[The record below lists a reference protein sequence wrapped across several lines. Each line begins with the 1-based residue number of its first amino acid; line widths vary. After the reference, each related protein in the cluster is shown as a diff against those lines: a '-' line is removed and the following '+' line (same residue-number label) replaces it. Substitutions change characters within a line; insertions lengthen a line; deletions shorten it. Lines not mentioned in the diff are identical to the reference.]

1 MQIVLKTAVPVVL
14 AKIIQKGVFHSRQS
28 SLRENRIRP
37 RAIEEEAI
45 VPVLHTEHQQ
55 QTIAV
60 RAEAKL
66 IGMVIRHR
74 GIECIGA
81 VIGGFGIFQCQQVEA
96 AAVCLGNAYPL
107 LCTASRA
114 VRSSAG
120 RPGHQSGKSGRS
132 IQSTVPAHSGCPAH
146 TPPKQ
151 AA

>member
-14 AKIIQKGVFHSRQS
+14 AKIIQKDVFHSRQG

-96 AAVCLGNAYPL
+96 AAVCLGRNGFPL
-107 LCTASRA
+107 LKAFSFSTA
-114 VRSSAG
+114 V
-120 RPGHQSGKSGRS
+120 
-132 IQSTVPAHSGCPAH
+132 C
-146 TPPKQ
+146 
-151 AA
+151 